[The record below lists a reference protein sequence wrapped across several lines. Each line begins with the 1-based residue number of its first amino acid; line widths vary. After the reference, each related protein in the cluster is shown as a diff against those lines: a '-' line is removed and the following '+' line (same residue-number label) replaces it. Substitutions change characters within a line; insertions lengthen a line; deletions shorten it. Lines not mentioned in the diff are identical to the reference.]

1 MKRERIV
8 RAQFDETGKLVQVL
22 DDGSTK
28 PFEHEADWSR
38 FDAITDED
46 AEYNAL
52 MDPEEESFLTHRDR
66 EIKNRLVDPKK
77 IRRRLKLTQVAF
89 AERYAI
95 PLGTLRDWE
104 RRARFPD
111 SAARAYLQ
119 VISEDP
125 EGVAKLLAKAR
136 ERSADFAELISS
148 PEPADTRQPHRKV
161 A

>member
-1 MKRERIV
+1 MKKENTVVV
-8 RAQFDETGKLVQVL
+8 RRLHDGSLVQVL
-22 DDGSTK
+22 DDGSTI
-28 PFEHEADWSR
+28 PLPRGNTDWAR
-38 FDAITDED
+38 LDAMTDED
-46 AEYNAL
+46 VEYNAL
-52 MDPEEESFLTHRDR
+52 MDPDFEPFLTDRDR
-66 EIKNRLVDPKK
+66 EIIKTLPDPKK
-77 IRRRLKLTQVAF
+77 IRRRLKLTQVAV

-125 EGVAKLLAKAR
+125 EGVAALLAKAK
-136 ERSADFAELISS
+136 ERSAEFTEIMSA
-148 PEPADTRQPHRKV
+148 PESKQTHRKV

>member
-8 RAQFDETGKLVQVL
+8 RAKFDETGKLVQVMN
-22 DDGSTK
+22 DGSTR
-28 PFEHEADWSR
+28 PFEHEADWTR
-38 FDAITDED
+38 YDAMTDED

-52 MDPEEESFLTHRDR
+52 MDPDFEPFLTDSDR
-66 EIKNRLVDPKK
+66 EIKKKLVDPKK

-111 SAARAYLQ
+111 AAARAYLQ

-125 EGVAKLLAKAR
+125 AGIARLLTAAR
-136 ERSADFAELISS
+136 ARAPELTDIVSA
-148 PEPADTRQPHRKV
+148 PESKQAHRKV